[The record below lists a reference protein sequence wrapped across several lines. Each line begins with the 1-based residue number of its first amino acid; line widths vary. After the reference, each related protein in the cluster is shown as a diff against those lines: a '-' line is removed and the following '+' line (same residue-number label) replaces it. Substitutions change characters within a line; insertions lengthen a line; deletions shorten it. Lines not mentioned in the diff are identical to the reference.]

1 MSVDSQMS
9 QDPSL
14 FYEAKVDV
22 KKLSQFLGGQFNP
35 TKVICSK
42 YIIRVCVNGVLPG
55 IAVVFHC

>member
-1 MSVDSQMS
+1 MS

-35 TKVICSK
+35 TKVICSE
-42 YIIRVCVNGVLPG
+42 YLIHFHVCYVCMCDCGHSCGDGVL
-55 IAVVFHC
+55 VV

>member
-1 MSVDSQMS
+1 MS

-55 IAVVFHC
+55 IDVVFHC